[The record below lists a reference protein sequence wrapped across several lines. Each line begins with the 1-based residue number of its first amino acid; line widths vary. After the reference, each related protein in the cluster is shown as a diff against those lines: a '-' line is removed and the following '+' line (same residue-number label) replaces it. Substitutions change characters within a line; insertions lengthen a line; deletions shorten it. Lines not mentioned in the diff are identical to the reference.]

1 MAQGDIV
8 VFSAAKLNMGDGN
21 FALSTG
27 PWLAM
32 IIKTSAS
39 DPTENDSD
47 PGYNAGRTQ
56 NWIDDEV
63 SAGGNYSAGGTVVDA
78 VITDNWTLSGNVC
91 KFDVDNVTWSQHA
104 SNPTDAEWVNIYQ
117 NDASDYGLLFLDI
130 GGAFNMTTGDL
141 AITWNSGGLFT
152 VT

>member
-32 IIKTSAS
+32 IIKTAAS

-63 SAGGNYSAGGTVVDA
+63 TPGGNYAVGGTVVDA
-78 VITDNWTLSGNVC
+78 IITDNWTLSGNVC

-104 SNPTDAEWVNIYQ
+104 SNPADAEFVNIYQ
-117 NDASDYGLLFLDI
+117 NDGNDYGLLFLDI